1 MIENVNEGEFIQ
13 RFVLMGRKENFTYEG
28 RKALFEYFENIED
41 DTGEKIEF
49 DCIAICCDYS
59 EYEDINEFRK
69 EQDGYTGKPEDYEGE
84 YKDLEA
90 IREHT
95 TVIEIEGTERF
106 ITQNF

>member
-1 MIENVNEGEFIQ
+1 MFENVSEGDFIQ
-13 RFVLMGRKENFTYEG
+13 RFVLLNRKDNFSYEG
-28 RKALFEYFENIED
+28 RKALFEYFESLED

-49 DCIAICCDYS
+49 DCISICCDFS
-59 EYEDINEFRK
+59 EYENIDEFRK
-69 EQDGYTGKPEDYEGE
+69 EQDGYTGKTEDYDGE

-95 TVIEIEGTERF
+95 NLIEIEGSERF